1 MDSHEFSH
9 VLAAA
14 RRGTPS
20 AWSRLYDVVAPVV
33 YSYLREQS
41 LEDPDDVAGETLL
54 QVARD
59 IDRFDGTEH
68 QFRSWA
74 LSIAHHRMID
84 ATRARRVRPC
94 DPRPTEELPEGR
106 AEDETPRAALARDGW
121 RGIEDHLAGLTE
133 EQRSVVV
140 LRVVG
145 ELSLSE
151 TAAVLGH
158 TVGGVKALQHRA
170 FAALRERLSPTRNS
184 HKAASAHSA

>member
-1 MDSHEFSH
+1 MDSHEFSQ
-9 VLAAA
+9 VLSAA
-14 RRGTPS
+14 RRGTQS
-20 AWSRLYDVVAPVV
+20 AWSRLYDVVAPVI
-33 YSYLREQS
+33 YGYLRAQS

-59 IDRFDGTEH
+59 IDRFDGTED

-94 DPRPTEELPEGR
+94 DPHPTEELPEGR
-106 AEDETPRAALARDGW
+106 AEDETPRTVLARDGW
-121 RGIEDHLAGLTE
+121 RAMEDHLAALTE
-133 EQRSVVV
+133 DQRSVVV

-145 ELSLSE
+145 ELSLAE
-151 TAAVLGH
+151 TAVVLGH

-170 FAALRERLSPTRNS
+170 FAALRARLSPARNPQE
-184 HKAASAHSA
+184 AASAHPA